1 MIDGYPRALTLV
13 AAIGAG
19 LGAGVFF
26 AFSSFVMKGLG
37 RLTHPA
43 GLSAMQAIN
52 KAAPSPL
59 LVTALFGTA
68 AVCVGLAISAL
79 TRLSEPVARYQLI
92 GSVLY
97 LAGIVLTVAYHIPRN
112 DALDL
117 VDPNGADAAA
127 DWAAYL
133 RNWTAWN
140 HVRTLTSLAGAV
152 VLTVALRVG

>member
-1 MIDGYPRALTLV
+1 MIRTLTFV

-26 AFSSFVMKGLG
+26 AFSSFVMKGL
-37 RLTHPA
+37 RDLPDSE
-43 GLSAMQAIN
+43 GLSAMQAVN

-68 AVCVGLAISAL
+68 VVCVVVAISAL
-79 TRLSEPVARYQLI
+79 TRLDEPYGRYQLI

-97 LAGIVLTVAYHIPRN
+97 VAGIVLTIAYHIPRN
-112 DALDL
+112 DALGL
-117 VDPNGADAAA
+117 VDPNGAGAAA
-127 DWAAYL
+127 EWVTYA

-152 VLTVALRVG
+152 VLTLAVRAA